1 VLGIAAALMLTS
13 APNTVLLLSSGD
25 PVWSAFEERVTDELY
40 ASGFAVKT
48 LNVEIAPEG
57 DVPGQLALRCEE
69 EGALAALWLHVR
81 EDGRVEA
88 WVGDRVTRKAVQ
100 RTWDA
105 PATYAA
111 RATLALKAVE
121 LLHASLLEL
130 QLLGPSERAEVPEAA
145 EAVVRPF
152 VREPKTKPHAL
163 FGTGVGLAVTGGGL
177 RPQPLLEFQIGYA
190 FSRSLFLD
198 VEIVTSV
205 WPGSVHDAANQGSA
219 DVGLAFLR
227 VMAAWAPFSWH
238 DFSAGLTAGTGG
250 YLLWANGTTSERF
263 DTQFAG
269 EVAWLMSGGLLGSL
283 QLIDGV
289 RLQLIATASVLVPQ
303 LGVLIADHVVVTIGR
318 PVFDVLLRLEFE

>member
-25 PVWSAFEERVTDELY
+25 PAWSAFEERVTDELY
-40 ASGFAVKT
+40 ASGFTVKT

-88 WVGDRVTRKAVQ
+88 WVGDRVTKKAVQ

-130 QLLGPSERAEVPEAA
+130 QLLGPEERAEVPEAA
-145 EAVVRPF
+145 EAVARPH
-152 VREPKTKPHAL
+152 VQREPKTQPHAL
-163 FGTGVGLAVTGGGL
+163 FGTGVGLAVTGGGS
-177 RPQPLLEFQIGYA
+177 RPQPLLEVQLGYA
-190 FSRSLFLD
+190 FSRSVSMD
-198 VEIVTSV
+198 VEIATSV
-205 WPGSVHDAANQGSA
+205 WPANETRPEGSA
-219 DVGLAFLR
+219 DVGLGFLR
-227 VMAAWAPFSWH
+227 VMAAWTPFSWR
-238 DFSAGLTAGTGG
+238 DVSAGLTAGTGG
-250 YLLWANGTTSERF
+250 YLLWASGTTSDRF

-269 EVAWLMSGGLLGSL
+269 EVAWLLSGGLMGSL

-303 LGVLIADHVVVTIGR
+303 LGVRIADHTVVTIGR
-318 PVFDVLLRLEFE
+318 PVFDFLLRLEFE